1 MGEMDM
7 GRMGTRVGLS
17 LLEGLSTDNS
27 ISRLILSNN
36 LLYNWCSLAQ
46 ELIYLVKNSSSKIV
60 YVKWKMISS
69 YI

>member
-36 LLYNWCSLAQ
+36 LLYNWCFLAQ
-46 ELIYLVKNSSSKIV
+46 ELIYLGKNSSSKIV
-60 YVKWKMISS
+60 YVKWKMIYSV
-69 YI
+69 